1 MSEYLRSVLYL
12 GKKPSAFVPMAMSV
26 AALTVVL
33 GSSVTVVGVVHD
45 ADEGPAA
52 HIFQLLMAGQVPIV
66 AYFVVKWLPRVPR
79 QTLYILA
86 IQIGAALAAIAPVYI
101 LSL

>member
-1 MSEYLRSVLYL
+1 
-12 GKKPSAFVPMAMSV
+12 MAMSV

>member
-1 MSEYLRSVLYL
+1 MNEYSSSVLDL
-12 GKKPSAFVPMAMSV
+12 GKKPSAFLPMAMSTV
-26 AALTVVL
+26 ALTVVL
-33 GSSVTVVGVVHD
+33 GSVTLVGVAHD
-45 ADEGPAA
+45 ADEGPVA

-86 IQIGAALAAIAPVYI
+86 MQIGAALAAMAPVYI